1 MLKVSL
7 ENLTMALRNAQSLET
22 IQDLGI
28 ISVSSSP
35 KDLTKTL
42 LGMMGV
48 AAGTLLKLSTFRGR
62 QQSKCS
68 TSRWKHRP
76 RNISSSIRKTDQ
88 LGVKTKALSKTFT
101 SITKANKG

>member
-1 MLKVSL
+1 
-7 ENLTMALRNAQSLET
+7 MALRNAQSLET

-62 QQSKCS
+62 QLSKCS
-68 TSRWKHRP
+68 ISRWRHQP